1 MDEDVDRLYG
11 LPHGAFVA
19 ERDALA
25 KRWRADGRR
34 EEAAEVAKLPRPTV
48 AAWAANQVL
57 RSQPAD
63 ARELLAAGTALAKA
77 RGAKLRPAIER
88 HRAVL
93 ARLDAAARGLLDERG
108 RGLSPATLAKVAQTL
123 HAVSLDPDARQEGQA
138 ARLARER
145 FYSGLGT

>member
-1 MDEDVDRLYG
+1 MKRDVDRLYG

-19 ERDALA
+19 ERDALV
-25 KRWRADGRR
+25 KRLRAEGRR
-34 EEAAEVAKLPRPTV
+34 EEAAAVAKLSRPTV

-63 ARELLAAGTALAKA
+63 ARELLEAGAALLEA

-108 RGLSPATLAKVAQTL
+108 RGLSPATLEKVARTL
-123 HAVSLDPDARQEGQA
+123 HAVSLDPDAREEGQA
-138 ARLARER
+138 ARLVRER
-145 FYSGLGT
+145 FSSGLGT